1 MLARFDR
8 YVLGQ
13 LMVVFG
19 FFAFVIVMIYW
30 VNRAITLFDRLVGDG
45 QSVRVF
51 VEFTLLIIPFLLFI
65 ILPLAAFAAAINVAN
80 RLSSESEM
88 VVLRSSGI
96 SAFRLARSSFVFGV
110 LVCGVMLVLSHVL
123 VPIARTQLALREA
136 DLAED
141 VTAQFLEEGRFLFPA
156 AGVTVFIGEITPGGV
171 LERVLLSDA
180 RTPEARV
187 IYTADQALLVKAED
201 GPRLVMIDG
210 LAQSLDA
217 DEALSVLSFQDFAF
231 DLGELATPATRLIL
245 DLRAYPTSFL
255 FAPDPEF
262 IAQTGFT
269 QARLLHEAHTRTS
282 KPLAAI
288 FIAVIG
294 FSCLLIGSFSR
305 FGFWQ
310 QVAFGVLLLVVLQLV
325 NNAAE
330 NAAQRD
336 VAAWPL
342 LYAPALVGAVI
353 CGIML
358 TLADHPI
365 TARLRA
371 MRAAP

>member
-51 VEFTLLIIPFLLFI
+51 IEFTLLIIPFLLFI
-65 ILPLAAFAAAINVAN
+65 ILPLAAFAATVNVAN

-96 SAFRLARSSFVFGV
+96 SAFRMARSPFVFGV

-156 AGVTVFIGEITPGGV
+156 AGVAVFIGEITPGGV
-171 LERVLLSDA
+171 LKRVLLSDA
-180 RTPEARV
+180 RNPDARV
-187 IYTADQALLVKAED
+187 IYTADQALLVKADD

-210 LAQSLDA
+210 LAQSLDGA
-217 DEALSVLSFQDFAF
+217 EALSVLSFQDFAF

-245 DLRAYPTSFL
+245 DLRAYQTSFL
-255 FAPDPEF
+255 FKPDPEF
-262 IAQTGFT
+262 LAQTGFT

-310 QVAFGVLLLVVLQLV
+310 QVAFGVFLLVVLQLI

-330 NAAQRD
+330 NAAQSD
-336 VAAWPL
+336 VQAWPL
-342 LYAPALVGAVI
+342 LYAPVLAGALMSAA
-353 CGIML
+353 ML